1 MNDYRKHMLLS
12 LCLSLWLGFTGL
24 SFAVPI
30 RVTTDI
36 SSISGSD
43 FELEFALDGAGAV
56 AASVFLDNIIIKE
69 SGGTTIVNLPFN
81 SGLGGFTEDP
91 PGAPVSNI
99 GDRLRLSEAS
109 STFTTLVFQ
118 DFSLTTVSS
127 FSFEFE
133 VFDFDSGGLVKD
145 TFRASL
151 LDPNS
156 PTLDPLLT
164 LSPSDT
170 AFFKYETGVGS
181 SFDAG
186 LTTIHPIPEPS
197 TYLLMSL
204 GLLGL
209 FGIPYLRR
217 RHRRK
222 AKFVL

>member
-1 MNDYRKHMLLS
+1 MNHYRKPILFI
-12 LCLSLWLGFTGL
+12 LCLGLWLGVTGF

-36 SSISGSD
+36 SSISGSN
-43 FELEFALDGAGAV
+43 FELELALDGAGAV
-56 AASVFLDNIIIKE
+56 AASVLLDNIIIKD
-69 SGGTTIVNLPFN
+69 SGGAMVVNLTFD
-81 SGLGGFTEDP
+81 SGVEGFTEDP
-91 PGAPVSNI
+91 PGAPVSNM
-99 GDRLRLSEAS
+99 GGRLRLGEHPSAFA
-109 STFTTLVFQ
+109 TVAFQ
-118 DFSLTTVSS
+118 DFSLADVSS

-133 VFDFDSGGLVKD
+133 VFNFDSGALIQD

-151 LDPNS
+151 LDPT
-156 PTLDPLLT
+156 TLDPLLT
-164 LSPSDT
+164 LSPSDS
-170 AFFKYETGVGS
+170 ALFKYETGVGS

-217 RHRRK
+217 RHCRK
-222 AKFVL
+222 AKSAS